1 MYNHAPEDYI
11 CPLCLTVQGIENE
24 LNMAKQAD
32 IVYQDERVTAL
43 INSKFIRNNP
53 GHVIVVP
60 NEHFENLYELPAPY
74 SHRIMEVSQ
83 KIAIALKDV
92 RKCDGV
98 WIEQNN
104 EPASGQHALHYH
116 MHIVPR
122 FVGDDLKKQLA
133 EIGTYVSVP
142 EERVIYAEELRRFL
156 AEGK

>member
-11 CPLCLTVQGIENE
+11 CPLCQTVQGIESAV
-24 LNMAKQAD
+24 NMAKQAD